1 MAKIPVAEGI
11 RPTRENGA
19 RLLTIVIVGAV
30 LYFAREVFIPL
41 ALAFLLAFL
50 LAPLATRLRHWGVGR
65 VPSSLIVVFTFFVVV
80 AVIGFVMASQLT
92 DVAHKLPGYQQ
103 NIREKVHSIQVSGGG
118 LLERATRVVHNL
130 TTELTPKPTTPARNQ
145 AGEEKPVPVEIRRE
159 PFSPVQIVRTIL
171 GSVFSI
177 IATAL
182 IMIVFVV
189 FMLIQKEDLRDRL
202 IRLIGAG
209 RVNVATQA
217 LDDAAD
223 RLSRYLLAQATIN
236 IAFGTLAGCL
246 LYFIR
251 VPNPFLWGLVAAIL
265 RYIPYLGIWVA
276 ACLPALM
283 AFAVEPGWIKVPVI
297 FGSYAGIDVLLWNFA
312 EPLLYGNSTGIS
324 PLAILLAA
332 VFWTWLWGPVGLF
345 LSTPLTV
352 CLVVIGRYV
361 PSMEFLSILLGDEPV
376 LRPETKFYQRMLA
389 MNLDEA
395 TELAE
400 SYLKGK
406 SLEQLDDSVI
416 IPALRLAEEDRH
428 RGRLDEE
435 RQQFIF
441 HNTRLLLED
450 ITERADNLITGDSS
464 SRKEAGTERNTQP
477 DGPNDKADVI
487 CIPARDEADE
497 IAALMLEQLLNKRGI
512 SATILSCAG
521 LLGECVEEVEKL
533 KPRVVC
539 VAAVPPFG
547 YVHARYLCRRLRD
560 RFPELKIVAAI
571 LTEGDVNEIKKRQPP
586 VQAHE
591 IGASLTQALAAI
603 LSLLPTTNAQP
614 QAVT

>member
-1 MAKIPVAEGI
+1 MAEGI

-19 RLLTIVIVGAV
+19 RLLTVVIVGAV
-30 LYFAREVFIPL
+30 LYFAREVFIPF

-50 LAPLATRLRHWGVGR
+50 LAPLAKRLRHWGLGR
-65 VPSSLIVVFTFFVVV
+65 VPAAIVVVLTSFVVM
-80 AVIGFVMASQLT
+80 AAIGLVMASQLT

-103 NIREKVHSIQVSGGG
+103 NVREKLHSIQVSGGG
-118 LLERATRVVHNL
+118 FLERTTRVVHDF
-130 TTELTPKPTTPARNQ
+130 TAELTPKAPATPKTQ
-145 AGEEKPVPVEIRRE
+145 SSEEKPVPVEIRKA
-159 PFSPVQIVRTIL
+159 PFSPVEIIRTIL
-171 GSVFSI
+171 SSLLNIVF
-177 IATAL
+177 TAL
-182 IMIVFVV
+182 IVIVFVI

-217 LDDAAD
+217 LDDAGD
-223 RLSRYLLAQATIN
+223 RLSRYLLAQFTIN
-236 IAFGTLAGCL
+236 VAFGALAGCM

-251 VPNPFLWGLVAAIL
+251 VPNPFLWGLVAALL

-276 ACLPALM
+276 ACLPAMM
-283 AFAVEPGWIKVPVI
+283 AFAVEPGWVKVPLI
-297 FGSYAGIDVLLWNFA
+297 FGSYGCIDLLLWNFA

-324 PLAILLAA
+324 PIAILLAA

-352 CLVVIGRYV
+352 CLVVVGRYV
-361 PSMEFLSILLGDEPV
+361 PSMEFLSILLGDAPV
-376 LRPETKFYQRMLA
+376 LKPETKFYQRMLA

-400 SYLKGK
+400 DYLKGK

-416 IPALRLAEEDRH
+416 IPALSLAEEDRH
-428 RGRLDEE
+428 RGKLDEE

-441 HNTRLLLED
+441 QNTRLLVED
-450 ITERADNLITGDSS
+450 ITERADNLIAGNNAP
-464 SRKEAGTERNTQP
+464 RKQSDDTKNGHPAASNG
-477 DGPNDKADVI
+477 GADVL

-512 SATILSCAG
+512 SATVLSCAG
-521 LLGECVEEVEKL
+521 LLGECIQEVDKR

-560 RFPELKIVAAI
+560 RFPELKVVAAI

-586 VQAHE
+586 VHADE

-603 LSLLPTTNAQP
+603 LSLLPTTEPQP
-614 QAVT
+614 QPIK

>member
-1 MAKIPVAEGI
+1 MAEVI
-11 RPTRENGA
+11 RSTRENGA
-19 RLLTIVIVGAV
+19 RLLTVVTVGAV
-30 LYFAREVFIPL
+30 LYFARDVFIPF

-50 LAPLATRLRHWGVGR
+50 LAPVATRLRHWGWGR
-65 VPSSLIVVFTFFVVV
+65 VTSALVVVFTFFLVI

-103 NIREKVHSIQVSGGG
+103 NVREKLHSLQVSGGG
-118 LLERATRVVHNL
+118 LVERATRVVHDL
-130 TTELTPKPTTPARNQ
+130 TAELTPKTPASGTH
-145 AGEEKPVPVEIRRE
+145 AGEDKPVPVEIRKA
-159 PFSPVQIVRTIL
+159 PFSPVEIIRTIL
-171 GSVFSI
+171 GSLFNIVI
-177 IATAL
+177 TAL
-182 IMIVFVV
+182 IVTVFVI

-209 RVNVATQA
+209 QVNVATQA
-217 LDDAAD
+217 LDDAGN

-236 IAFGTLAGCL
+236 VAFGTLAGCL

-251 VPNPFLWGLVAAIL
+251 VPNPFLWGLVAALL

-276 ACLPALM
+276 ACLPALL
-283 AFAVEPGWIKVPVI
+283 AFAVEPGWVKVPVI
-297 FGSYAGIDVLLWNFA
+297 FGSYVGIDLLLWNFA

-352 CLVVIGRYV
+352 CVVVMGRYV
-361 PSMEFLSILLGDEPV
+361 PSMEFLSVMLGDAPV

-400 SYLKGK
+400 NYLKGK

-416 IPALRLAEEDRH
+416 IPALSLAEEDRH
-428 RGRLDEE
+428 RGKLDEE

-441 HNTRLLLED
+441 QNTRLLVED
-450 ITERADNLITGDSS
+450 ITERAENLIAGDNS
-464 SRKEAGTERNTQP
+464 SRKHDASPQNVEPAVSDDN
-477 DGPNDKADVI
+477 ADVI

-512 SATILSCAG
+512 SASVLSCVG
-521 LLGECVEEVEKL
+521 LLAECVQQVEKR

-547 YVHARYLCRRLRD
+547 YVHARYLCRRLWV
-560 RFPELKIVAAI
+560 RFPDLKIVAAI

-603 LSLLPTTNAQP
+603 LSLLPTANPQP
-614 QAVT
+614 QPVT